1 MADINPNAE
10 AKLRAKALME
20 CDILN
25 ATPESMFDDISQIA
39 SVLCDTPIAFIS
51 FFDDTKQLFKSKIGI
66 TIDEIPIQD
75 SICFNNLKSNDDI
88 VRIDNI
94 RIDTRFTSNPILL
107 EIPNIVSYYS
117 VAIINDIGLIIG
129 SLGVV
134 SINEPNIITNEQIF
148 VLKKLANQIANL
160 LELRKQKI
168 QLISKNDF
176 LNPEQ
181 LADFITVATHDLKA
195 PIRSIKSF
203 LQLIEAKNKDVF
215 DDKDVKYFKFV
226 QDNVGIM
233 EELILDLSQYVK
245 IELLNQ
251 DKEDIDLN
259 ELVPAVFN
267 SIKEKSFV
275 KNVDFECEKLPIINA
290 VSNELTLLFSNL
302 IDNALKYNTL
312 QDNIKLQIKYANVA
326 QDHVFEIIDNGIG
339 IDNEYF
345 ETIFI
350 PFKRLHAR
358 SEYPGTGLGLAIVEK
373 IIKKYKGRVSVSSS
387 LGEGSKFTFTIP
399 VK

>member
-1 MADINPNAE
+1 MTEINRNTE
-10 AKLRAKALME
+10 AKLRAMTLKE
-20 CDILN
+20 CNILN
-25 ATPESMFDDISQIA
+25 ATPESMFDDITQIA
-39 SVLCDTPIAFIS
+39 SVLCETSIAFIS

-66 TIDEIPIQD
+66 TIDEIQLQD
-75 SICFNNLKSNDDI
+75 AICFNNLISNDDI

-94 RIDTRFTSNPILL
+94 RIDTRFASNPLLL

-117 VAIINDIGLIIG
+117 VAIINDKGLIIG

-134 SINEPNIITNEQIF
+134 STNESNIITNEQIF
-148 VLKKLANQIANL
+148 VLKKLANQIGNL
-160 LELRKQKI
+160 LELRKSKNRKF
-168 QLISKNDF
+168 SKNDY

-181 LADFITVATHDLKA
+181 LLDFITVATHDLKA

-203 LQLIEAKNKDVF
+203 LQLIEAKNKDNF

-233 EELILDLSQYVK
+233 EDLILDLSQYVK
-245 IELLNQ
+245 IEFINQ

-259 ELVPAVFN
+259 ELVLSTFNAV
-267 SIKEKSFV
+267 KENYPTKV
-275 KNVDFECEKLPIINA
+275 VDFKCEKLPVIEG
-290 VSNELTLLFSNL
+290 VVMELNLLFSNL

-312 QDNIKLQIKYANVA
+312 QKDVKLQITYKNVA
-326 QDHVFEIIDNGIG
+326 QEHVFEIIDNGIG
-339 IDNEYF
+339 IDAEYF

-373 IIKKYKGRVSVSSS
+373 IIKKYKGRVNVNSS
-387 LGEGSKFTFTIP
+387 LDEGTIFTLRIP
-399 VK
+399 VN